1 MDDILD
7 KVVSQ
12 QDAFKKLVSKI
23 PGFKGY
29 VERGDRRMADK
40 LLRESVSKAFETQY
54 QRLSSI
60 ERDLISNGE
69 LAYVD
74 DVEGAAIK
82 IRQFIDRVRTAAY
95 GYAGI
100 FDAIKINE
108 AELANVYQYDYYLL
122 SLEETVSHAIDNVE
136 ASVGS
141 DGLTASIKHLTK
153 IAQAALEAFNKR
165 TKIMQGIEK

>member
-12 QDAFKKLVSKI
+12 QDAFKNLVSKI

-29 VERGDRRMADK
+29 VERGNRRMADK
-40 LLRESVSKAFETQY
+40 LLRESVSKSFETQY
-54 QRLSSI
+54 QRLSSV

-74 DVEGAAIK
+74 DVESAAIK

-108 AELANVYQYDYYLL
+108 AELANIYQYDNYLL
-122 SLEETVSHAIDNVE
+122 SLEETVSHAIDNIE

-141 DGLTASIKHLTK
+141 DGLPASIKHLTK

>member
-40 LLRESVSKAFETQY
+40 LLRESISKAFETQY

-82 IRQFIDRVRTAAY
+82 I
-95 GYAGI
+95 
-100 FDAIKINE
+100 NE
-108 AELANVYQYDYYLL
+108 AELANVYQYDNYLL

-136 ASVGS
+136 ASIGS
-141 DGLTASIKHLTK
+141 DGLPASIKHLTK

>member
-40 LLRESVSKAFETQY
+40 LLRESVSKAFEAQY
-54 QRLSSI
+54 QRLSSV

-108 AELANVYQYDYYLL
+108 AELTNVYQYDNYLL
-122 SLEETVSHAIDNVE
+122 SLDESVSHAIDNVE

-141 DGLTASIKHLTK
+141 DGLPASIKHLTK

>member
-1 MDDILD
+1 MDDILG

-23 PGFKGY
+23 SGFKGY

-40 LLRESVSKAFETQY
+40 LLRESVSKSFETQY

-60 ERDLISNGE
+60 ERDLISNGD

-74 DVEGAAIK
+74 DVEGVAIK

-108 AELANVYQYDYYLL
+108 AELANVYQYDNYLL
-122 SLEETVSHAIDNVE
+122 SLEDTVAHAIDNVE

-141 DGLTASIKHLTK
+141 DGVPASIKHLTN